1 MTWLLLVL
9 SLPTEN
15 ATARMRAWRTLK
27 ASGAAVLRDGVYL
40 LPARDTCRTT
50 LTDVAGDVR
59 ENGGTAY
66 LLNTVGEG
74 SDDFPMLFDRTA
86 EFGELLA
93 AIVRYRA
100 TLSDDNA
107 PDTLKQ
113 ARKLRKAFAQQA
125 AIDFFPGEAQKQAD
139 AALQE
144 LESAA
149 NRALSPDEPHP
160 VAGAIPRLALADYH
174 GRTWATRCRPWVDR
188 LASAWLI
195 CRCIDREARILW
207 LASPED
213 CPPDALGFD
222 FDGAT
227 FTHIGAKV
235 TFETLLASFGLD
247 TPALQRIGALVH
259 YLDVGGVQPVEAS
272 GVERVLAG
280 LREALTDDDQLL
292 TTAAGVFDGLFAAF
306 EKEATP

>member
-1 MTWLLLVL
+1 
-9 SLPTEN
+9 
-15 ATARMRAWRTLK
+15 MRAWRALK

-40 LPARDTCRTT
+40 LPARDGCRAA
-50 LTDVAGDVR
+50 LAGIADDVR

-66 LLNTVGEG
+66 LLKVDGE
-74 SDDFPMLFDRTA
+74 DDDGLPERFDRSP

-93 AIVRYRA
+93 DLAKISA
-100 TLSDDNA
+100 HLTDETALA
-107 PDTLKQ
+107 ALKQ
-113 ARKLRKAFAQQA
+113 ARKLRRTFGQLA
-125 AIDFFPGEAQKQAD
+125 AIDFFPGEAQNQAD

-144 LESAA
+144 LENSVS
-149 NRALSPDEPHP
+149 RWLSPNEPHP
-160 VAGAIPRLALADYH
+160 VAGTIPRLTIADYRR
-174 GRTWATRCRPWVDR
+174 RTWATRCRPWVDR
-188 LASAWLI
+188 LASAWLV
-195 CRCIDREARILW
+195 CRFIDPDARILW

-213 CPPDALGFD
+213 CPANALGFD

-235 TFETLLASFGLD
+235 TFETLLVSFGLD

-272 GVERVLAG
+272 GIERVLAG

-306 EKEATP
+306 EKDSTP